1 MKKSKVAWEKFKFS
15 GKIEDYLYYK
25 DIKKKELNK
34 R

>member
-25 DIKKKELNK
+25 ELKKKE
-34 R
+34 